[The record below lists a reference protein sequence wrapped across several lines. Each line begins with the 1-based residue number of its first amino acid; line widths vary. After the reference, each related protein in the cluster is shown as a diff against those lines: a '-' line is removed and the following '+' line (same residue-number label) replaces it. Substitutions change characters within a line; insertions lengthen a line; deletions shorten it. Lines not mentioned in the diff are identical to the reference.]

1 MCLNPVLG
9 SRAYQARRQELLRL
23 VSTDAVLG
31 DRDMIHRNHAERYA
45 KSLEKS
51 QAYVTLLERHEIVDP
66 DEQTFV
72 YQVIG
77 EPLPIDVHRAIN
89 LPKVTPATDLN
100 ADAMTELKQLKLM
113 LLAQKQELDDLQP
126 TESAKPN
133 GLRAHFSA
141 FKVKFQN
148 VCQLRHIWDIIDG
161 SYVLDYDAAE
171 VEAFEYED
179 KANLDKSYLQTS
191 LSNEVFDM
199 IREVSS
205 SAEMWR
211 TLVSNYETKEWSNT
225 IYVLRRL
232 CSLRCHPKTD
242 MRKHI
247 TRVRATIR
255 ELVDMGKAMT
265 ESEVVDALLNE
276 EEKRR
281 ERKRGNRHEERY
293 DRPRDAERQRKRTYE
308 AKGIEDMTLEINA
321 LQTRL
326 TELSDK
332 RCKTDD
338 GLLWCY
344 ICKKKGDHEAKEH
357 PGYDPNY
364 AKKRAGGGRQ
374 SQRGTHGGKSRPRPT
389 SDGSDSD
396 SDAAQYHVN
405 SVTVDDTRQVME
417 NHWTLDNCATGHV
430 TGNHHFMHSWKGTS
444 SLILPNQAVVKGR
457 RGTAKIHLLRN
468 GEHATLKLHDVTYE
482 PTIYKNLISH
492 VRLLRS
498 GYQRAHQD
506 LKRTTYV
513 HRFNGHELHFAL
525 SDSLYVLQ
533 DVVPRAAAERI
544 NATTLATDKALDPPS
559 DAKLRH

>member
-100 ADAMTELKQLKLM
+100 ADAMAELKQLKLM
-113 LLAQKQELDDLQP
+113 VLAQKQEIDDLQP

-133 GLRAHFSA
+133 GLRAVKTEAKDVLRKVKFNGKHFSA

-161 SYVLDYDAAE
+161 SYVLPDDAAE

-199 IREVSS
+199 IREDSTP
-205 SAEMWR
+205 AEMWR
-211 TLVSNYETKEWSNT
+211 TLVSSYETK
-225 IYVLRRL
+225 
-232 CSLRCHPKTD
+232 
-242 MRKHI
+242 
-247 TRVRATIR
+247 
-255 ELVDMGKAMT
+255 
-265 ESEVVDALLNE
+265 DALLNE

-332 RCKTDD
+332 RRKTDD

-344 ICKKKGDHEAKEH
+344 MCKKKGDHEAKEH

-405 SVTVDDTRQVME
+405 SVTVDDTRRVME
-417 NHWTLDNCATGHV
+417 NHWTLDNCATVYV

-498 GYQRAHQD
+498 GHQLAHQD
-506 LKRTTYV
+506 LKKTTYV

>member
-1 MCLNPVLG
+1 
-9 SRAYQARRQELLRL
+9 
-23 VSTDAVLG
+23 
-31 DRDMIHRNHAERYA
+31 
-45 KSLEKS
+45 
-51 QAYVTLLERHEIVDP
+51 
-66 DEQTFV
+66 
-72 YQVIG
+72 
-77 EPLPIDVHRAIN
+77 
-89 LPKVTPATDLN
+89 
-100 ADAMTELKQLKLM
+100 
-113 LLAQKQELDDLQP
+113 
-126 TESAKPN
+126 
-133 GLRAHFSA
+133 
-141 FKVKFQN
+141 
-148 VCQLRHIWDIIDG
+148 
-161 SYVLDYDAAE
+161 
-171 VEAFEYED
+171 
-179 KANLDKSYLQTS
+179 
-191 LSNEVFDM
+191 
-199 IREVSS
+199 
-205 SAEMWR
+205 
-211 TLVSNYETKEWSNT
+211 
-225 IYVLRRL
+225 
-232 CSLRCHPKTD
+232 
-242 MRKHI
+242 
-247 TRVRATIR
+247 
-255 ELVDMGKAMT
+255 MGKAMM
-265 ESEVVDALLNE
+265 ESEVVEWLLISLPDSGPDNYNSFINDLKPTPGHAVKLKALTSALLNE

-405 SVTVDDTRQVME
+405 SVTVDDTRQ
-417 NHWTLDNCATGHV
+417 
-430 TGNHHFMHSWKGTS
+430 GTS

>member
-1 MCLNPVLG
+1 MSSEPKTMPTQPDV
-9 SRAYQARRQELLRL
+9 
-23 VSTDAVLG
+23 G
-31 DRDMIHRNHAERYA
+31 D
-45 KSLEKS
+45 
-51 QAYVTLLERHEIVDP
+51 VDP
-66 DEQTFV
+66 HSQTPRSNADKSDTG
-72 YQVIG
+72 QLAA
-77 EPLPIDVHRAIN
+77 P
-89 LPKVTPATDLN
+89 PKVTPATDLN
-100 ADAMTELKQLKLM
+100 ADAMAELKQLKLM
-113 LLAQKQELDDLQP
+113 LLAQKQEIDDLRAQP

-133 GLRAHFSA
+133 GSRAVESEAKDLLRKVKFNGKHFSA

-161 SYVLDYDAAE
+161 SYVLPDDAAE

-179 KANLDKSYLQTS
+179 KTNLAKSYLQTS

-199 IREVSS
+199 IREDSTP
-205 SAEMWR
+205 AEMWR

-232 CSLRCHPKTD
+232 CSLRYDPKTD
-242 MRKHI
+242 MLKHI

-265 ESEVVDALLNE
+265 ESEVVEWLLISLPDSGPDNYNSFINHLKPTPGHAVKLKALTSALLNE

-281 ERKRGNRHEERY
+281 ERKRGNRHDERH

-332 RCKTDD
+332 RRKTDD

-344 ICKKKGDHEAKEH
+344 ICKKKGDHEAKGH

-364 AKKRAGGGRQ
+364 VNKRAGGGRQ
-374 SQRGTHGGKSRPRPT
+374 SQRATHGGKSRPRPT

-405 SVTVDDTRQVME
+405 AVTVDDTRRVME

-492 VRLLRS
+492 
-498 GYQRAHQD
+498 
-506 LKRTTYV
+506 
-513 HRFNGHELHFAL
+513 
-525 SDSLYVLQ
+525 
-533 DVVPRAAAERI
+533 
-544 NATTLATDKALDPPS
+544 
-559 DAKLRH
+559 